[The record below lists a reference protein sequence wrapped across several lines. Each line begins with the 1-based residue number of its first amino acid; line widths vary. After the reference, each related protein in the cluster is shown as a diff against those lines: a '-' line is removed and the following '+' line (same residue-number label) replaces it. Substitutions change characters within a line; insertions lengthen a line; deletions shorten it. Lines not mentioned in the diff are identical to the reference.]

1 MGELEPGLA
10 GESATVVTEEDTAD
24 RWGSGLVPVFGTP
37 ALVGL
42 IEGAAVQ
49 ALAGHLP
56 PGQTS
61 VGGRIDVRHLAP
73 TPVGMRVH
81 ARAELVEVEGRRLVF
96 HAEVW
101 DEVERIGEA
110 THERFLVDEGR
121 FVAKAKAKAGSVV
134 GDQGSGIR
142 DQYPSTGG

>member
-1 MGELEPGLA
+1 MSELALGLTGEVEA
-10 GESATVVTEEDTAD
+10 VVTEANTAD

-42 IEGAAVQ
+42 MESAAVQ
-49 ALAGHLP
+49 ALKGCLP

-81 ARAELVEVEGRRLVF
+81 ARAELVEVDGRRLKFRVE
-96 HAEVW
+96 AW
-101 DEVERIGEA
+101 DEAEKIGEA
-110 THERFLVDEGR
+110 THERFVVDGER
-121 FVAKAKAKAGSVV
+121 FVAKAKAKARG
-134 GDQGSGIR
+134 
-142 DQYPSTGG
+142 